1 MKSIRI
7 RTSDLAKLTGHN
19 TYEPLEK
26 IIKTILNDN
35 NIKECY
41 VPKTNIEES
50 LHKMTKGDLKKIK
63 EELQLSSQCSLKE
76 VESKIK
82 TTIMKDSYSSKI
94 KEEASKE
101 NLKKNLEGKHILK
114 TMETSIQ
121 HDLQM
126 RRGNIKETQ
135 NLNHIEKKTKK
146 VITQRNSKL
155 YSKNLYTD
163 PEERYTLVLKGKV
176 DGQSDGSI
184 IETKN
189 RTKRLFKV
197 LRPYEQVQLEGYMY
211 LTGFNKATLTEH
223 YNEDSFEIDYCHD
236 PEFWSEC
243 IRNIVDFMNT
253 HIVPHLQEVERMD

>member
-1 MKSIRI
+1 
-7 RTSDLAKLTGHN
+7 
-19 TYEPLEK
+19 
-26 IIKTILNDN
+26 
-35 NIKECY
+35 
-41 VPKTNIEES
+41 
-50 LHKMTKGDLKKIK
+50 
-63 EELQLSSQCSLKE
+63 
-76 VESKIK
+76 
-82 TTIMKDSYSSKI
+82 
-94 KEEASKE
+94 
-101 NLKKNLEGKHILK
+101 
-114 TMETSIQ
+114 METSIQ